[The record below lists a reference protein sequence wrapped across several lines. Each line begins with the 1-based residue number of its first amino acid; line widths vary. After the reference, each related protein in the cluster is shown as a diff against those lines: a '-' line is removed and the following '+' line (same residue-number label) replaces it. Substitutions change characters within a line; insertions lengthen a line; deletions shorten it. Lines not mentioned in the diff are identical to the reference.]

1 MQMYLPLGVWVLTAK
16 FYFANH
22 PAGQCGDNQ
31 YGLDLIRTFVPRW
44 WVMVGTV
51 TVGSSYLREKIESI
65 IFVLLA

>member
-51 TVGSSYLREKIESI
+51 TVGSS
-65 IFVLLA
+65 